1 MCKKIFYFV
10 LVLSMCFSLAHGQE
24 GLIGHWRFDESSG
37 TIAADSAGD
46 DNNGALSENVEWQ
59 PFDGKLGGGLLF
71 DGESTA
77 HVEISTEG
85 MSASEGTVSVWGYL
99 SEPQPSQTRYFFGHT
114 TQPPYNNRVQLYMD
128 GGNTELDLGLGDS
141 HTRQTNIMI
150 LETERWY
157 HVALTWE
164 AGNYVVYVDSVEV
177 ATGTYTGL
185 AALHPFAWIG
195 NDGNPETE
203 GTEAFGGML
212 DDVRLYDRALSA
224 NEIQTAM
231 RGEPYPFASR
241 PNPKDGSLI
250 EYTWAIISWSPGDF
264 AISHDVY
271 FSDDFDAVNEGAT
284 EAFQGNQVE
293 TSMAVGFPGLI
304 YQDDGLTRGTT
315 YYWRIDE
322 VNDNEPNSPWK
333 GNVWSF
339 TTANYIVVEDFEDYN
354 DYEPD
359 TIYLTWIDGWDDP
372 SNGATS
378 GYPNPIFGIGE
389 HYMET
394 TIVHGGAQS
403 MPLFYDNSAGLS
415 EVTKTLNADWTED
428 DVVALTLFYYGD
440 AGNEVEPMYIAV
452 DGSAVVNNDDPRAVL
467 ANDWI
472 QWNIPLQEF
481 TDQGVDLTNVATL
494 SIGLGNKAAPQAGGG
509 SGHVF
514 IDDIRL
520 YRALPEEPEP
530 RPESV
535 DPGTDNLVAY
545 YSFENNTE
553 DGSGN
558 GYNATASSSPRYV
571 PGPTGYGMALDF
583 DGANDYVRLPIGSAI
598 ASMSDITVATWANF
612 SNLGGSWQ
620 RLWDFGSDE
629 QINMFLTPRIGTA
642 GALRF
647 AITIA
652 GNTAEANITA
662 SATLPSGWHHVSA
675 VIDSASMTMKLYQ
688 DGKLV
693 AEGPTLVLP
702 SDLGETTENFLGR
715 SQYAAD
721 SYYFGSLDEFRI
733 YDRAL
738 SIEEV
743 LFLAGK

>member
-1 MCKKIFYFV
+1 MCKKIFHLV
-10 LVLSMCFSLAHGQE
+10 LVLGMCFSLAHGQE
-24 GLIGHWRFDESSG
+24 GLIGHLRFDESSG
-37 TIAADSAGD
+37 TIATDSAGD

-59 PFDGKLGGGLLF
+59 PFDGKLGGALLF

-85 MSASEGTVSVWGYL
+85 MSVSAGTVAIWGYL

-128 GGNTELDLGLGDS
+128 GENTELDLGLGDS

-150 LETERWY
+150 LETEIWY

-164 AGNYVVYVDSVEV
+164 AGNYVVYVDGQEV
-177 ATGTYTGL
+177 ATGTYSGL
-185 AALHPFAWIG
+185 AVIHPFAWIG

-212 DDVRLYDRALSA
+212 DDFRLYDRALSA
-224 NEIQTAM
+224 SEVQTAM

-250 EYTWAIISWSPGDF
+250 EDTWVNISWSPGDF
-264 AISHDVY
+264 AVSHDVY
-271 FSDDFDAVNEGAT
+271 IGDNFDDVNDGAEGT
-284 EAFQGNQVE
+284 FLGNQTE
-293 TSMAVGFPGLI
+293 TAIVAGFPGSV
-304 YQDDGLTRGTT
+304 YPDGLIRGRT

-322 VNDNEPNSPWK
+322 VNDTEPNSPWK
-333 GNVWSF
+333 GNVWNF

-372 SNGATS
+372 ANGSTS

-415 EVTKTLNADWTED
+415 EVTKTLNADWTQD

-440 AGNEVEPMYIAV
+440 AGNEVEPMYVAV

-467 ANDWI
+467 ANDWV

-481 TDQGVDLTNVATL
+481 ADQGVDLTNVATL
-494 SIGLGNKAAPQAGGG
+494 SIGLGNKANPQAGGG
-509 SGHVF
+509 AGHIF

-520 YRALPEEPEP
+520 YRALPEEPEAG
-530 RPESV
+530 PESV

-545 YSFENNTE
+545 YSFENSTD

-558 GYNATASSSPRYV
+558 GYNATPSGSPRYV
-571 PGPTGYGMALDF
+571 SGPTGYGMALDF
-583 DGANDYVRLPIGSAI
+583 DGISDYVRLPIGSAI

-612 SNLGGSWQ
+612 SNLGGGWQ
-620 RLWDFGSDE
+620 RLWDFGNDE
-629 QINMFLTPRIGTA
+629 QVNMFVTPRIGTA
-642 GALRF
+642 GQLRF

-662 SATLPSGWHHVSA
+662 SATLPTGWHHVAA
-675 VIDSASMTMKLYQ
+675 VIESASMTMRLYQ

-693 AEGPTLVLP
+693 AEGPTPTLP

-733 YDRAL
+733 YDLAL
-738 SIEEV
+738 SVEEV